1 MLILSLVG
9 NARVQLRGAS
19 ISVVAAGSHWRLLGG
34 IGGKSEWL
42 YEMLLWIACRDPGEG
57 SEDKRKLQEIKLYQL
72 RSRMSRR
79 SKFCLRR
86 AFRQEYH
93 SQITIH
99 GSLTWIRTSWSW
111 TTSER
116 PTDGVGYFGD
126 ICSWTPPIWLQVR
139 ILLPRHQHECLLER
153 TEKGAVQSERRT
165 SRWVTD
171 PPWKKS
177 FSGGRSEVFIAC
189 EFEVCIHRILSQ

>member
-1 MLILSLVG
+1 
-9 NARVQLRGAS
+9 
-19 ISVVAAGSHWRLLGG
+19 
-34 IGGKSEWL
+34 
-42 YEMLLWIACRDPGEG
+42 MLLWIACRDPGEG
-57 SEDKRKLQEIKLYQL
+57 SEVKRKLQEIKLYQL

-126 ICSWTPPIWLQVR
+126 ICSWTPPIWL
-139 ILLPRHQHECLLER
+139 LPHCVFFAAFHCRFESSSHAISMSAYLREQ
-153 TEKGAVQSERRT
+153 RRELY
-165 SRWVTD
+165 SR
-171 PPWKKS
+171 
-177 FSGGRSEVFIAC
+177 SGELQGG
-189 EFEVCIHRILSQ
+189 

>member
-57 SEDKRKLQEIKLYQL
+57 SEVKRKLQEIKLYQL

-126 ICSWTPPIWLQVR
+126 ICSWTPPIWL
-139 ILLPRHQHECLLER
+139 LPHCVFFAAFHCRFESSSHAISMSAYLREQ
-153 TEKGAVQSERRT
+153 RRELY
-165 SRWVTD
+165 SR
-171 PPWKKS
+171 
-177 FSGGRSEVFIAC
+177 SGELQGG
-189 EFEVCIHRILSQ
+189 